1 MSNNA
6 TREQTPAPRWLADE
20 PLIQQIL
27 HRFLDR
33 LDKHPDEASAKLQ
46 AITLNERDFPA
57 LFQPRGDDDPERTW
71 DCIRELERLCI
82 LRLQLSRAIRNH
94 DPEYKGAKTNLTR
107 AGIAMVRVWF
117 QRPHPEPGKADW
129 VARVDQFT
137 EHFPGSVML
146 LRDSRW
152 SAMAMGPERFLQGLV
167 DVGRLL
173 DHSLYQTQISAHC
186 FQGDSKFLHGKEE
199 LLASLYPGYLDQIK
213 QRPVLLQ
220 VALCDQPQGVLF
232 IENEDCFLQAADGFY
247 PGTEHLVLVYSA
259 GFRGSA
265 ERICRRDGARI
276 SYLIDSSSRC
286 LFERHWFGETED
298 TWSWFFWGDLD
309 FSGMGILAALR
320 RQFPQVSAWRQ
331 GYVPLLNRLSQG
343 HEFSGGNKE
352 RQIDPGMTGCIYAD
366 QQLLPALRTQGRG
379 MDQESWVPRLDSE
392 RTAI

>member
-1 MSNNA
+1 MLWKRRNVSMSNNA

-186 FQGDSKFLHGKEE
+186 FPGDTKFRRGTEE
-199 LLASLYPGYLDQIK
+199 LLACLYLGYLDQIK
-213 QRPVLLQ
+213 QRSVLLQ
-220 VALCDQPQGVLF
+220 VALCDQPQVVLC
-232 IENEDCFLQAADGFY
+232 IANDDCFLQAADGFY
-247 PGTEHLVLVYSA
+247 PGTEHLVLVSSA
-259 GFRGSA
+259 GFRG
-265 ERICRRDGARI
+265 
-276 SYLIDSSSRC
+276 
-286 LFERHWFGETED
+286 
-298 TWSWFFWGDLD
+298 
-309 FSGMGILAALR
+309 
-320 RQFPQVSAWRQ
+320 
-331 GYVPLLNRLSQG
+331 
-343 HEFSGGNKE
+343 
-352 RQIDPGMTGCIYAD
+352 
-366 QQLLPALRTQGRG
+366 
-379 MDQESWVPRLDSE
+379 
-392 RTAI
+392 